1 MIRNSH
7 AACAHAATKVG
18 RAQCRKARAAAI
30 QAGLNADLAVIDNAQ
45 AVRAADD
52 ARIQAELADIDARF
66 AKLTANQIAQAEAVT
81 RRFIDLD
88 SISFADMRRYAVL
101 LADAARAKKTTV
113 AKLSR
118 ATISEIFPYA

>member
-18 RAQCRKARAAAI
+18 RAQCRKQRAAAI
-30 QAGLNADLAVIDNAQ
+30 QAGLNADLAAIDNAKQ
-45 AVRAADD
+45 VKQDLAD
-52 ARIQAELADIDARF
+52 AADIDARF
-66 AKLTANQIAQAEAVT
+66 AKLTANQIEQAEAVT

-101 LADAARAKKTTV
+101 LADAARARKTTV

-118 ATISEIFPYA
+118 ATLSEVFPYA